1 LTGDNY
7 LLDAIDALTLPR
19 KVTFVQPDPGGSAIE
34 CVSTVEH
41 EAPLEKLRDSIGGG
55 TGSHA
60 GSSDPRTRIPI
71 DPVAMSLYSRIEDR
85 VGEWCMDSGIVPGV
99 LPEGNLREWYRA
111 HINEARIQADPARQ
125 LVVEAQEAEVTR
137 QVSSWLRQITDMF
150 DPPKRMEITRR
161 VQVPLV
167 NPKSGEHLYWP
178 DGSLRVRLS
187 TRPAHCPLCDQA
199 TAFDPSTGDQI
210 TALIIEYRQS
220 QEEAALRAGVAR
232 CRSCESMWTGD
243 AGIRQLRQRIDE
255 WEEDHPAV

>member
-1 LTGDNY
+1 MTDNY

-19 KVTFVQPDPGGSAIE
+19 QVRFVQPDPHGSAIE

-41 EAPLEKLRDSIGGG
+41 EAPLEKLRDAIGGNI
-55 TGSHA
+55 GSHA
-60 GSSDPRTRIPI
+60 GGSDPRTRIPI
-71 DPVAMSLYSRIEDR
+71 DAGALSLYNRIEDR
-85 VGEWCMDSGIVPGV
+85 ILEWYVALLKTPPGL
-99 LPEGNLREWYRA
+99 LPEKNLREWYRA
-111 HINEARIQADPARQ
+111 VRYGASTDALVDEALA
-125 LVVEAQEAEVTR
+125 AEVTR
-137 QVSSWLRQITDMF
+137 QVNSWVRQIGDMF
-150 DPPKRMEITRR
+150 DPPKRMEVTRR

-220 QEEAALRAGVAR
+220 QEDAALQAAVAR

-243 AGIRQLRQRIDE
+243 SGIRQLRQRIDE
-255 WEEDHPAV
+255 WEEEHPAA